1 MFYNKNFNYNYSTYT
16 HFALLIAI
24 DKLNIVS
31 EIDLHTLCLAGM
43 SSITL

>member
-1 MFYNKNFNYNYSTYT
+1 MFYEKKIKYNYSIYT

-31 EIDLHTLCLAGM
+31 EIDLHTPGAPK
-43 SSITL
+43 